1 MKKETIRKQFIEKRK
16 LVEDKA
22 GKSEI
27 ICRKLLNSDL
37 YKHSECIGVYAS
49 KEDEVDTTLFITQ
62 ALEDKKTIVC
72 PRVEGS
78 IMNFYKI
85 KDLKDLSTISSY
97 GVREPKKDAN
107 NFVIPSSID
116 LMIVPGV
123 AFDYEMN
130 RYGYG
135 KGFYDKYL
143 AGLYILKAGICFD
156 EQVSKDNLVGVKDN
170 DVLLDVIYTDKQVIT
185 KY

>member
-62 ALEDKKTIVC
+62 ALKDKKTIVC

-78 IMNFYKI
+78 IMNF
-85 KDLKDLSTISSY
+85 
-97 GVREPKKDAN
+97 A
-107 NFVIPSSID
+107 
-116 LMIVPGV
+116 
-123 AFDYEMN
+123 
-130 RYGYG
+130 
-135 KGFYDKYL
+135 
-143 AGLYILKAGICFD
+143 
-156 EQVSKDNLVGVKDN
+156 
-170 DVLLDVIYTDKQVIT
+170 
-185 KY
+185 